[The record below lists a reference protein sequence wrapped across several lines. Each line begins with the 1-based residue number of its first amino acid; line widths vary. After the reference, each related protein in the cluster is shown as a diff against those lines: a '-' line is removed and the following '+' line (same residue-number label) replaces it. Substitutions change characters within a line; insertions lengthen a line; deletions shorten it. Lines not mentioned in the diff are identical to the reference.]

1 MIAETGLFL
10 LVLAFFAAAIG
21 AVLAAVGAKHED
33 AAWTR
38 AARRA
43 AGLTAALTACS
54 FAALIALFA
63 SSDFSVANVAA
74 NSTSDTAPF
83 YKIAAAW
90 SSHEGSMLLWTA
102 LLALF
107 GAVLGCGG
115 RERPRMRA
123 LAVQLAMTAVFLLYL
138 LTASN
143 PFARLDPAPPQ
154 GDGLNPLLADP
165 ALALHPPLLY
175 LGYVGFSAVF
185 ALAIAAL
192 MEKRLDADTTRT
204 MRRWT
209 LFSWS
214 MLTLGIGLGAWWSYY
229 TLGWG
234 GWWAWDPVE
243 NAALMPWLIGT
254 ALLHTLPAMQKR
266 GTLAGWTLF
275 LAVAAFSLSLLG
287 AFVVRSGLIASVH
300 AFASDPTRGIFILA
314 IFVLFA
320 AGALA
325 LFAARAPKL
334 PRAPLFTP
342 LSREGGIVAADLL
355 LTFAT
360 AAVLAGTLFPLM
372 TNGAAVDRSYFD
384 RLTLWLAVP
393 LTLLAAAGP
402 FLSWRRS
409 EPAALRRPA
418 YAAAAGLLAGLA
430 AFSFVGIAAAGIGL
444 AAFLAA
450 CLILLRKNAATML
463 AHFGLAVLI
472 AGIAVSTPMRQE
484 KTVLFHPGETTAFA
498 GYDVG
503 LKRLY
508 EVAGANDTVLRA
520 ELTLTRNG
528 KPAGSLT
535 PAIRAFA
542 DPPLARA
549 EAAIRTDLL
558 RDLYVMPGAADGK
571 GGFSMHLFYNPLQP
585 WIFIGMALMAAGG
598 WLAFLR
604 RPKAEVPATVPPR
617 KRRHRF
623 VFVLPLGAVLAVAAL
638 LAIRLPPPGESPPDA
653 GVGQAAPA
661 FDLPSLTGGSDLALA
676 ELKGKPAIVNFFA
689 SWCAPCQA
697 EAPALRLL
705 KTRGAPLYGIAY
717 KDGKAAAR
725 KFLAA
730 TGNPYVAAA
739 IDAEGKTAAAFGA
752 TGVPETFVL
761 DKRGIVRFH
770 HAGPID
776 EKAVETDILPLLR
789 RLE

>member
-1 MIAETGLFL
+1 
-10 LVLAFFAAAIG
+10 
-21 AVLAAVGAKHED
+21 
-33 AAWTR
+33 
-38 AARRA
+38 
-43 AGLTAALTACS
+43 
-54 FAALIALFA
+54 
-63 SSDFSVANVAA
+63 
-74 NSTSDTAPF
+74 
-83 YKIAAAW
+83 
-90 SSHEGSMLLWTA
+90 
-102 LLALF
+102 
-107 GAVLGCGG
+107 
-115 RERPRMRA
+115 
-123 LAVQLAMTAVFLLYL
+123 
-138 LTASN
+138 
-143 PFARLDPAPPQ
+143 
-154 GDGLNPLLADP
+154 
-165 ALALHPPLLY
+165 
-175 LGYVGFSAVF
+175 
-185 ALAIAAL
+185 
-192 MEKRLDADTTRT
+192 

-214 MLTLGIGLGAWWSYY
+214 MLTLGVGLGAWWSYY

-254 ALLHTLPAMQKR
+254 ALLHTLPAAQKR

-287 AFVVRSGLIASVH
+287 TFVVRSGLIASVH

-325 LFAARAPKL
+325 LFAARAPRL
-334 PRAPLFTP
+334 PRAPLFAP

-355 LTFAT
+355 LIFAA

-372 TNGAAVDRSYFD
+372 AGGAAVDRSYFD

-393 LTLLAAAGP
+393 LILLAAAGP

-418 YAAAAGLLAGLA
+418 YAAAAGLFAGLA
-430 AFSFVGIAAAGIGL
+430 ALPFGSIGAAAGIGL
-444 AAFLAA
+444 AVFLAA
-450 CLILLRKNAATML
+450 SLIPLRKNTGMML

-472 AGIAVSTPMRQE
+472 AGIAVSTAMRQE
-484 KTVLFHPGETTAFA
+484 KTILLRPGETTVFA

-508 EVAGANDTVLRA
+508 ETAGANDTVLRA
-520 ELTLTRNG
+520 DLMLTRNG

-542 DPPLARA
+542 NPPLARA
-549 EAAIRTDLL
+549 EAAIRTNLM
-558 RDLYVMPGAADGK
+558 RDLYAMPGEADGK
-571 GGFSMHLFYNPLQP
+571 GGFSVHLFYNPLQP
-585 WIFIGMALMAAGG
+585 WVFIGMALMAAGG
-598 WLAFLR
+598 ELAFLR
-604 RPKAEVPATVPPR
+604 RTKAESAETAPPQKR
-617 KRRHRF
+617 KHRF
-623 VFVLPLGAVLAVAAL
+623 VFALPLVVALAVAAL
-638 LAIRLPPPGESPPDA
+638 LAIRLLPPGETPPDA
-653 GVGQAAPA
+653 IVGQTAPA
-661 FDLPSLTGGSDLALA
+661 FDLPALA
-676 ELKGKPAIVNFFA
+676 GGPDLSLAGLEGKAAVVNFFA

-717 KDGKAAAR
+717 KDGKETAR
-725 KFLAA
+725 KFLVAA
-730 TGNPYVAAA
+730 GSPYVAAA
-739 IDAEGKTAAAFGA
+739 IDADGKAAAAFGA

-761 DKRGIVRFH
+761 DKNGIVRFH

-776 EKAVETDILPLLR
+776 EKNVETDILPLLR